1 MRDLPVLQD
10 NEVYVPPRA
19 DAARNRE
26 KVLAAAERLFAEHG
40 ASCVTMDAV
49 AAAAGVGKG
58 TVFRRFRDRAG
69 LALAVVDEH
78 ERRLQ
83 EELIRGPAPLG
94 PGAPAAERLIAFGRR
109 MLEHYAENG
118 ELIAMG
124 EEGDARYRSGPFASY
139 RTHLMVLVREAD
151 PGIDAEYLAD
161 VLLATLSARH
171 LRYLRRQREMSEE
184 RIAAGWD
191 DLVRRLLNGR

>member
-1 MRDLPVLQD
+1 MLDLPVLQD
-10 NEVYVPPRA
+10 NDDGPERA
-19 DAARNRE
+19 DAARNRG

-40 ASCVTMDAV
+40 SCITMEAV

-58 TVFRRFRDRAG
+58 TVFRRFGDRAG
-69 LALAVVDEH
+69 LAQAVLGER
-78 ERRLQ
+78 ERRFQ
-83 EELIRGPAPLG
+83 EEFIRGPAPLG
-94 PGAPAAERLIAFGRR
+94 PGAPPEERLIAFGRR